1 MPALLLMLLPALAAL
16 VLAAHFYRAG
26 DLWLALAAGALVAL
40 LGVPQRWAARLVQL
54 GLLAGAL
61 EWLRTAAGLVAARQ
75 AMGQPFL
82 RLALILGAVALFTA
96 LAAAVFRAAPLR
108 RRFRL
113 GPPAGAADGGSTR
126 S

>member
-1 MPALLLMLLPALAAL
+1 MLPPALAAL

-40 LGVPQRWAARLVQL
+40 LGVPRRWAARLVQA
-54 GLLAGAL
+54 GLLAGTL

-96 LAAAVFRAAPLR
+96 LAATVFRARPLR
-108 RRFRL
+108 QRYRL
-113 GPPAGAADGGSTR
+113 DPARGCAADRGPTR

>member
-1 MPALLLMLLPALAAL
+1 MPALLLMLPPALAAL
-16 VLAAHFYRAG
+16 VLAAHFHRAG
-26 DLWLALAAGALVAL
+26 DLLLTLAAGALAL
-40 LGVPQRWAARLVQL
+40 LLCVPRRWAARLVQV

-61 EWLRTAAGLVAARQ
+61 EWLRTAAALVAARQ

-96 LAAAVFRAAPLR
+96 LAAAVFRARPLR
-108 RRFRL
+108 RRYRL
-113 GPPAGAADGGSTR
+113 DPAAGGPTR